1 MAKII
6 PLIPKTQQKTQQSE
20 VANTTDSYARI
31 TDLLMLSAT
40 DRIELCLT
48 QDARYTQIYTEI
60 LTCTGKATG
69 RTFNKLFSDQAI
81 VMYRNANGEALPGA
95 IVKIC
100 PGRHARWQTIEHD
113 NPANDLTA
121 QQNYLSHV
129 LIPAAINRAISG
141 LNNIFVPQLRSDLTP
156 ALAQSLR
163 DLLAAL
169 ATMHALDYSYASDEL
184 REAAAKLIA
193 PQKPGNQVQLN

>member
-1 MAKII
+1 M
-6 PLIPKTQQKTQQSE
+6 
-20 VANTTDSYARI
+20 
-31 TDLLMLSAT
+31 
-40 DRIELCLT
+40 
-48 QDARYTQIYTEI
+48 
-60 LTCTGKATG
+60 
-69 RTFNKLFSDQAI
+69 
-81 VMYRNANGEALPGA
+81 
-95 IVKIC
+95 
-100 PGRHARWQTIEHD
+100 
-113 NPANDLTA
+113 
-121 QQNYLSHV
+121 